1 MSIWAPT
8 FDRSKKPIYLAIAD
22 AIDRDVRGG
31 SLRPGAR
38 LPPHRG
44 LAYRLG
50 VTPGTIGRAYV
61 EAERRGLVVGEV
73 GRGTYVLD
81 PIRLNPSVH
90 RLEVPERRPADIIDL
105 GLNLSAVGE
114 SEKLLRATLREIAHK
129 NELSSLLEYQPAGG
143 THDHR
148 AAGAAWMARA
158 GAPAEPERTIVCN
171 GGQHGLMVSLM
182 ALTGAGDAVV
192 TEVLTYP
199 GMKALAHQFNL
210 HLAGVPLDAEGLRPD
225 ALEEACRARTPKVI
239 YCMPSLHNPT
249 TLSMSEARR
258 REVVRIA
265 RKHNLFII
273 EDDVYGFL
281 ANSPATPLAALAPER
296 TIYISSASKSMAPGL
311 RVGYLLVPPSLI
323 DTVTSVA
330 RMSDWMTAPLMAEIA
345 RRWIN
350 AGSADD
356 LVRWHRSQ
364 ARSRQDIAHRLLA
377 TAGAPGQPVES
388 YHYWLPLPDHWRMD
402 GFAAEAL
409 RQGVRVTTGDVFA
422 VRRDWPLHAVRLCLG
437 AAHRKETIARAL
449 GTLADILRQS
459 RRPDAN
465 LV

>member
-1 MSIWAPT
+1 MSIWSPT
-8 FDRSKKPIYLAIAD
+8 LDRTKKPLYLAIAD
-22 AIDRDVRGG
+22 AIDCDVRGG
-31 SLRPGAR
+31 NLAPGTR
-38 LPPHRG
+38 LPPHRD

-81 PIRLNPSVH
+81 KFGLPPSAR
-90 RLEVPERRPADIIDL
+90 RLEVPEQRLRNMIDL

-114 SEKLLRATLREIAHK
+114 SEKLLHTTLNEIARQ

-148 AAGAAWMARA
+148 AAGAQWIARA
-158 GAPAEPERTIVCN
+158 GAPADAERTIVCN

-182 ALTGAGDAVV
+182 ALAGAGESVV

-210 HLAGVPLDAEGLRPD
+210 HLVGVPLDAEGLRPD
-225 ALEEACRARTPKVI
+225 TIEEVCRIRAPKAI

-249 TLSMSEARR
+249 TISMSEARR

-265 RKHNLFII
+265 RKHDVFII

-281 ANSPATPLAALAPER
+281 ATSPATPLAALAPER

-311 RVGYLLVPPSLI
+311 RVGYLLVPPTLI
-323 DTVTSVA
+323 ETVTSVA

-345 RRWIN
+345 KRWIIS
-350 AGSADD
+350 GSADE
-356 LVRWHRSQ
+356 LVRWHRNQ
-364 ARSRQDIAHRLLA
+364 ARARQDIAHRLLR
-377 TAGAPGQPVES
+377 QPCQGHQAES
-388 YHYWLPLPDHWRMD
+388 YHFWLPLPDHWRMD
-402 GFAAEAL
+402 AFAAEAL
-409 RQGVRVTTGDVFA
+409 RRGVRVTTGDVFA

-437 AAHRKETIARAL
+437 AALREETIASAL
-449 GTLADILRQS
+449 STLSDILRQP
-459 RRPDAN
+459 RRPEAN